1 MRHLTVYL
9 HIKEEYIVAE
19 ITNKQKLATVGYV
32 EAILHKLQDWM
43 PFKRKNGGI
52 LQDSK
57 DENGEQT
64 LQTTNTGEIAL
75 GKYNKSDAETLLSI
89 GIGSSIG
96 SREERKNAIS
106 IKKNGEI
113 FIITNIQ
120 NYKVESLQSILD
132 KKGVTILNDE
142 SELDEYK
149 TFENIGRMFYINN
162 EFGALYV
169 ISYKTPSGYDAF
181 KIGDSIETDLSNYYT
196 KEQVYTKEEVNKLI
210 DAINAGDIDLANY
223 YTILEVDEKVEA
235 LQEQIDNIDGRLNFV
250 EDVIET
256 PISTEDLES
265 IIGLD
270 INNDGKIGK

>member
-1 MRHLTVYL
+1 MS
-9 HIKEEYIVAE
+9 E
-19 ITNKQKLATVGYV
+19 TNKQKLATVGYV
-32 EAILHKLQDWM
+32 EAILRKLQDWM

-52 LQDSK
+52 FQDSK

-75 GKYNKSDAETLLSI
+75 GKYNESDAETLLSI
-89 GIGSSIG
+89 GIGSRVG

-149 TFENIGRMFYINN
+149 TFENLGRMFYINN

-196 KEQVYTKEEVNKLI
+196 KEEVNKLI
-210 DAINAGDIDLANY
+210 DAINAGDIDLTNY
-223 YTILEVDEKVEA
+223 YTILEVDEKIGA
-235 LQEQIDNIDGRLNFV
+235 LQEQIDNVDGRLNFV
-250 EDVIET
+250 EDIIET

>member
-1 MRHLTVYL
+1 M
-9 HIKEEYIVAE
+9 AE
-19 ITNKQKLATVGYV
+19 ITNKQKLASVSYV

-52 LQDSK
+52 LQDSR
-57 DENGEQT
+57 DDNGDQT
-64 LQTTNTGEIAL
+64 LQTSNEGEIAL
-75 GKYNKSDAETLLSI
+75 GTYNKTDIDTILSI
-89 GIGSSIG
+89 GIG

-106 IKKNGEI
+106 FKKNGEI
-113 FIITNIQ
+113 FIVTDIV
-120 NYKVESLQSILD
+120 NYKTESLQSILD
-132 KKGVTILNDE
+132 KKGVTILSDE

-196 KEQVYTKEEVNKLI
+196 KEEVYTKEQVRALI
-210 DAINAGDIDLANY
+210 DEIKAGNVDLTNY
-223 YTILEVDEKVEA
+223 YTISQIDEKIEN
-235 LQEQIDNIDGRLNFV
+235 LQGQIDNVSDRLTYV

-256 PISTEDLES
+256 PISTEDLET
-265 IIGLD
+265 IIGID
-270 INNDGKIGK
+270 VNNDGKIGK

>member
-1 MRHLTVYL
+1 MRRLMVYL

-89 GIGSSIG
+89 GIGS
-96 SREERKNAIS
+96 REERKNAIS

-142 SELDEYK
+142 SELDNYK
-149 TFENIGRMFYINN
+149 TSENLGRMFYINN

-196 KEQVYTKEEVNKLI
+196 KEEVYTKEQVRALI
-210 DAINAGDIDLANY
+210 DEIKAGNIDLTNY
-223 YTILEVDEKVEA
+223 YTILEVDEKVKV
-235 LQEQIDNIDGRLNFV
+235 LQEQIDNIDGRLTVV
-250 EDVIET
+250 EDIIET
-256 PISTEDLES
+256 PISTEDLET
-265 IIGLD
+265 IIGSD

>member
-1 MRHLTVYL
+1 MRRLMVYL

-52 LQDSK
+52 LQDSR
-57 DENGEQT
+57 DENNEQT

-75 GKYNKSDAETLLSI
+75 GKYNTSDIETLLSI
-89 GIGSSIG
+89 GIG

-106 IKKNGEI
+106 FKKNGEI
-113 FIITNIQ
+113 FIITDIQ
-120 NYKVESLQSILD
+120 NYKVESLQRILD
-132 KKGVTILNDE
+132 KKGVTILNNE

-149 TFENIGRMFYINN
+149 TFENLGRMFYINN

-196 KEQVYTKEEVNKLI
+196 KKEVDDLLDGI
-210 DAINAGDIDLANY
+210 TAGEIDLTNY
-223 YTILEVDEKVEA
+223 YTISQVDEKIENI
-235 LQEQIDNIDGRLNFV
+235 QGQINNIGDRLTSV

-256 PISTEDLES
+256 PISTEDLET
-265 IIGLD
+265 IIGSD

>member
-1 MRHLTVYL
+1 M
-9 HIKEEYIVAE
+9 AE
-19 ITNKQKLATVGYV
+19 ITNKQKLASVSYV

-52 LQDSK
+52 LQDSR
-57 DENGEQT
+57 DDNGNQT
-64 LQTTNTGEIAL
+64 LQTSNEGEIAL
-75 GKYNKSDAETLLSI
+75 GTYNKTDIDTILSI
-89 GIGSSIG
+89 GIG

-106 IKKNGEI
+106 FKKNGEI
-113 FIITNIQ
+113 FIVTDIV
-120 NYKVESLQSILD
+120 NYKTESLQSILD
-132 KKGVTILNDE
+132 KKGVTILSDE

-196 KEQVYTKEEVNKLI
+196 KEEVYTKEQVRALI
-210 DAINAGDIDLANY
+210 DEIKAGNVDLTNY
-223 YTILEVDEKVEA
+223 YTISQIDEKIEN
-235 LQEQIDNIDGRLNFV
+235 LQGQIDNVSDRLTYV

-256 PISTEDLES
+256 PISTEDLET
-265 IIGLD
+265 IIGID
-270 INNDGKIGK
+270 VNNDGKIGK

>member
-1 MRHLTVYL
+1 MS
-9 HIKEEYIVAE
+9 E
-19 ITNKQKLATVGYV
+19 TNKQKLATVGYV

-52 LQDSK
+52 FQDSK

-75 GKYNKSDAETLLSI
+75 GKYNKSELDTLLSI
-89 GIGSSIG
+89 GIG

-106 IKKNGEI
+106 FKNNGEI
-113 FIITNIQ
+113 FIITDIK
-120 NYKVESLQSILD
+120 NYKVESLQHILD
-132 KKGVTILNDE
+132 TKGVTILSDE

-149 TFENIGRMFYINN
+149 TLENVGRMFYINN

-181 KIGDSIETDLSNYYT
+181 KIGNSIP
-196 KEQVYTKEEVNKLI
+196 
-210 DAINAGDIDLANY
+210 AGEIDLTNY
-223 YTILEVDEKVEA
+223 YTISQVDEKIEN
-235 LQEQIDNIDGRLNFV
+235 LQGQIDNMDDRLTFV
-250 EDVIET
+250 EGVIET
-256 PISTEDLES
+256 PISTEDLET
-265 IIGLD
+265 IIGSD

>member
-1 MRHLTVYL
+1 MS
-9 HIKEEYIVAE
+9 E
-19 ITNKQKLATVGYV
+19 TNKQKLATVGYV

-57 DENGEQT
+57 DANGEQT
-64 LQTTNTGEIAL
+64 LQTTNTNTGEIAL
-75 GKYNKSDAETLLSI
+75 GKYNKSDIETLLSI
-89 GIGSSIG
+89 GIG

-142 SELDEYK
+142 SELDNYK
-149 TFENIGRMFYINN
+149 TSENLGRMFYINN

-196 KEQVYTKEEVNKLI
+196 KEEVYTKEQVRALI
-210 DAINAGDIDLANY
+210 DEIKAGGIDLANY

>member
-1 MRHLTVYL
+1 MRRLIIYL

-19 ITNKQKLATVGYV
+19 ITNKRKLATVGYV

-64 LQTTNTGEIAL
+64 LQTTNAGEIAL
-75 GKYNKSDAETLLSI
+75 GKYNKSDIDETLLSI
-89 GIGSSIG
+89 GIG

-106 IKKNGEI
+106 IKQNGEI

-149 TFENIGRMFYINN
+149 TFENLGRMFYVNN

-196 KEQVYTKEEVNKLI
+196 KEEVYTKEQVRALI
-210 DAINAGDIDLANY
+210 DEIKAGNIDLTNY

-235 LQEQIDNIDGRLNFV
+235 LQDQIDNIDGRLNLV

-256 PISTEDLES
+256 PISTEDLET

>member
-1 MRHLTVYL
+1 MQHLIIYL

-75 GKYNKSDAETLLSI
+75 GKYNKSELDTLLSI
-89 GIGSSIG
+89 GIG

-106 IKKNGEI
+106 FKKNGEI
-113 FIITNIQ
+113 FIITDIK
-120 NYKVESLQSILD
+120 NYKVESLQHILD
-132 KKGVTILNDE
+132 TKGVTIISDE

-149 TFENIGRMFYINN
+149 TFENLGRMFYINN

-169 ISYKTPSGYDAF
+169 ISYKTPTGYDAF

-196 KEQVYTKEEVNKLI
+196 KEEVHALI
-210 DAINAGDIDLANY
+210 DSITAGEIDLTNY
-223 YTILEVDEKVEA
+223 YTISQVDEKIEN
-235 LQEQIDNIDGRLNFV
+235 LQGQIDTMDDRLTFV
-250 EDVIET
+250 EGVLET
-256 PISTEDLES
+256 PISTEDLET
-265 IIGLD
+265 IISSD

>member
-1 MRHLTVYL
+1 M
-9 HIKEEYIVAE
+9 EE

-52 LQDSK
+52 LQDSR
-57 DENGEQT
+57 DDNGEQT
-64 LQTTNTGEIAL
+64 LQTTNSGEIAL
-75 GKYNKSDAETLLSI
+75 GKYNKSEIDTLLSV
-89 GIGSSIG
+89 GIG

-106 IKKNGEI
+106 FKKNGEI
-113 FIITNIQ
+113 FIITDIQ
-120 NYKVESLQSILD
+120 NYKVESLQRILD
-132 KKGVTILNDE
+132 KKGVTILNNE

-149 TFENIGRMFYINN
+149 TFENLGRMFYINN

-196 KEQVYTKEEVNKLI
+196 KEEVFTKEEVRELI
-210 DAINAGDIDLANY
+210 DGMKAGNIDLTSY
-223 YTILEVDEKVEA
+223 YTISQVDEKVEN
-235 LQEQIDNIDGRLNFV
+235 LQGQIDNMDNRLTFV
-250 EDVIET
+250 EGVIED
-256 PISTEDLES
+256 PISTEDLET

-270 INNDGKIGK
+270 VNNDGKIGK

>member
-1 MRHLTVYL
+1 MS
-9 HIKEEYIVAE
+9 EM
-19 ITNKQKLATVGYV
+19 NKQKLATVGYV

-52 LQDSK
+52 FQDSR

-64 LQTTNTGEIAL
+64 LQTTNNGEIAL
-75 GKYNKSDAETLLSI
+75 GKYNKSELDTLLSI
-89 GIGSSIG
+89 GIG

-106 IKKNGEI
+106 FKNNGEI
-113 FIITNIQ
+113 FIITDIK
-120 NYKVESLQSILD
+120 NYKVESLQHILD
-132 KKGVTILNDE
+132 TKGVTIINDE

-149 TFENIGRMFYINN
+149 TFENLGRMFYINN

-196 KEQVYTKEEVNKLI
+196 KAEVDELMDGIK
-210 DAINAGDIDLANY
+210 AGDTDLANY
-223 YTILEVDEKVEA
+223 YTILEVDEKIQN
-235 LQEQIDNIDGRLNFV
+235 LQGQIDNISGRLTYV

-256 PISTEDLES
+256 PISTEDLET
-265 IIGLD
+265 IIGSD

>member
-1 MRHLTVYL
+1 MP
-9 HIKEEYIVAE
+9 E
-19 ITNKQKLATVGYV
+19 TNKQKLATVGYV
-32 EAILHKLQDWM
+32 EAILRKLHDWM

-52 LQDSK
+52 FQDSK

-75 GKYNKSDAETLLSI
+75 GKYNKSELDTLLSI
-89 GIGSSIG
+89 GIG

-106 IKKNGEI
+106 FKNNGEI
-113 FIITNIQ
+113 FIITDIK
-120 NYKVESLQSILD
+120 NYKVESLQHILD
-132 KKGVTILNDE
+132 TKGVTILSDE

-149 TFENIGRMFYINN
+149 TLENVGRMFYINN

-196 KEQVYTKEEVNKLI
+196 KAEVYTKEEVNALI
-210 DAINAGDIDLANY
+210 DSIHAGEIDLTNY
-223 YTILEVDEKVEA
+223 YTISQVDEKIEN
-235 LQEQIDNIDGRLNFV
+235 LQGQINNIDNRLTSV

-256 PISTEDLES
+256 PISTEDLET
-265 IIGLD
+265 IFGID
-270 INNDGKIGK
+270 VNNDGKIGK

>member
-1 MRHLTVYL
+1 MRHLIIYL

-57 DENGEQT
+57 DENNEQT

-75 GKYNKSDAETLLSI
+75 GKYNKSGAETLLSI
-89 GIGSSIG
+89 GIG

-106 IKKNGEI
+106 IKQNGEI

-149 TFENIGRMFYINN
+149 TLENLGRMFYINN

-196 KEQVYTKEEVNKLI
+196 KEEVNKLI

-223 YTILEVDEKVEA
+223 YTILEVDEKVKV
-235 LQEQIDNIDGRLNFV
+235 LQEQIDNIDGRLTFV

>member
-1 MRHLTVYL
+1 M
-9 HIKEEYIVAE
+9 AE
-19 ITNKQKLATVGYV
+19 ITNKQKLATVSYV

-75 GKYNKSDAETLLSI
+75 GKYNTSDDETLLSI
-89 GIGSSIG
+89 GIGS
-96 SREERKNAIS
+96 RKERKNAIS
-106 IKKNGEI
+106 FKKNGEI
-113 FIITNIQ
+113 FIITDIQ
-120 NYKVESLQSILD
+120 NYKVESLQHILD
-132 KKGVTILNDE
+132 TKGVTILNNE

-149 TFENIGRMFYINN
+149 TFENLGRMFYVNN

-196 KEQVYTKEEVNKLI
+196 KEEVFTKEEVRELI
-210 DAINAGDIDLANY
+210 DGITAGNIDLANY
-223 YTILEVDEKVEA
+223 YTISQVDEKVEN
-235 LQEQIDNIDGRLNFV
+235 LQGQIDNIDGRLTVV
-250 EDVIET
+250 EDIIET
-256 PISTEDLES
+256 PISTEDLET
-265 IIGLD
+265 IIGSD

>member
-43 PFKRKNGGI
+43 PFKRKNGAI

-75 GKYNKSDAETLLSI
+75 GKYNTSGVETLLSI
-89 GIGSSIG
+89 GIG

-106 IKKNGEI
+106 IKQNGEI

-196 KEQVYTKEEVNKLI
+196 KEEVYTKEQVRALI
-210 DAINAGDIDLANY
+210 DEIKAGGIDLANY
-223 YTILEVDEKVEA
+223 YTILQVDEKVEA

>member
-1 MRHLTVYL
+1 MRHLPVYL

-64 LQTTNTGEIAL
+64 LQTTNTGEMAL
-75 GKYNKSDAETLLSI
+75 GKYKKSDVETLLSV
-89 GIGSSIG
+89 GIG

-132 KKGVTILNDE
+132 KKGVTILSDE

-196 KEQVYTKEEVNKLI
+196 KEEVYTKEQVRTLI
-210 DAINAGDIDLANY
+210 DEIKAGDIDLANY

>member
-1 MRHLTVYL
+1 MS
-9 HIKEEYIVAE
+9 EM
-19 ITNKQKLATVGYV
+19 NKQKLATVGYV

-52 LQDSK
+52 FQDSR

-75 GKYNKSDAETLLSI
+75 GKYNKSELDTLLSI
-89 GIGSSIG
+89 GIG

-106 IKKNGEI
+106 FKNNGEI
-113 FIITNIQ
+113 FIITDIK
-120 NYKVESLQSILD
+120 NYKVESLQHILD
-132 KKGVTILNDE
+132 TKGVTILSDE
-142 SELDEYK
+142 FELDEYK
-149 TFENIGRMFYINN
+149 TFENLGRMFYINN

-196 KEQVYTKEEVNKLI
+196 KAEVHALI
-210 DAINAGDIDLANY
+210 DGIIAGDIDLTNY
-223 YTILEVDEKVEA
+223 YTISQVDEKIENI
-235 LQEQIDNIDGRLNFV
+235 QGQIDNISGRLTFV
-250 EDVIET
+250 EGVIET
-256 PISTEDLES
+256 PISTEDLET
-265 IIGLD
+265 IIGSD

>member
-1 MRHLTVYL
+1 M
-9 HIKEEYIVAE
+9 
-19 ITNKQKLATVGYV
+19 NKQKLATVGYV

-52 LQDSK
+52 FQDSK

-75 GKYNKSDAETLLSI
+75 GKYNKSELDTLLSI
-89 GIGSSIG
+89 GIG

-106 IKKNGEI
+106 FKNNGEI
-113 FIITNIQ
+113 FIITDIK
-120 NYKVESLQSILD
+120 NYKVESLQHILD
-132 KKGVTILNDE
+132 TKGVTILSDE

-149 TFENIGRMFYINN
+149 TLENVGRMFYINN

-196 KEQVYTKEEVNKLI
+196 KAEVNALI
-210 DAINAGDIDLANY
+210 DSIHAGEIDLTNY
-223 YTILEVDEKVEA
+223 YTISQVDEKIEN
-235 LQEQIDNIDGRLNFV
+235 LQGQIDTMDGRLTFV
-250 EDVIET
+250 EGVIET
-256 PISTEDLES
+256 PISTEDLET
-265 IIGLD
+265 IIGID
-270 INNDGKIGK
+270 VNNDGKIGK